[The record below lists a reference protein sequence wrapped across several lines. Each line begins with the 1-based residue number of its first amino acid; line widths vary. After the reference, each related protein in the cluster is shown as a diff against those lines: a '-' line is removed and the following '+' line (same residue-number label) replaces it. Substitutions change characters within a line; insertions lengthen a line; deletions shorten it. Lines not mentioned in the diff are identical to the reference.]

1 MGRWSHW
8 NARTDVKSDKLPR
21 GEMRKLWKLQLAARL
36 SAAAFVAV
44 CALNCWANPVLPT
57 LFSDHMVLQRSRE
70 ITVWGTADPA
80 ERVSVS
86 LAGHSGTATANAQ
99 GKWSVRLPSMTA
111 GGPFTLAVRGK
122 TGIIIKD
129 VMIGEVWLASGQS
142 NMTFSL
148 DGSEHAATDVPEANY
163 PQIRLFTVPKKIALS
178 PQQNTLPAHWEIC
191 TPDTAKSFSA
201 VAYFFGRDIYRKL
214 NVPVGIVES
223 AWPGTAI
230 EHWIAPDVLHE
241 NPEFRPITKKW
252 DDAGAEQK
260 EFARSGQR
268 YDLDFDDFE
277 LIPAGQ
283 DPKSKTLAN
292 FDDGGSSLTT
302 GGSFS
307 YSWGD
312 APDSTFELF
321 SPGRGDAGFAARVS
335 GRMDGANDS
344 ILAATYK
351 ADGKTIDLTAYAGI
365 RFWVRG
371 NGSFRFRSKQPDI
384 TDYDDYATPVTKA
397 SPDWKPV
404 TIWFRDL
411 RQDGWGVV
419 REFTPNALTGFSIE
433 CLTASGYGDMPAS
446 GLYEGMITP
455 LLGYQFRGALW
466 YQGESNALRAY
477 QYRKLLP
484 ALIGNWR
491 DALEAPDL
499 EFLIVQLPN
508 HGAIPDEPSESAWA
522 ELREAELMTVEQ
534 VPHTGLA
541 VTIDVGDPKNLH
553 PPRKKEVGERLADW
567 ALGTTYK
574 QPIEYSGPLYK
585 SMTIEGNQV
594 RLRFSHVGSG
604 LVAHDGGELQ
614 GFAIAGADHKFHW
627 AQARIDGDA
636 ILVSSPDVQSPVSV
650 RYAWGDS
657 PHCNLFNKEGLP
669 ASPFRTDDWPGIT
682 MKGRD

>member
-1 MGRWSHW
+1 
-8 NARTDVKSDKLPR
+8 
-21 GEMRKLWKLQLAARL
+21 MRKLRKLQLATRL
-36 SAAAFVAV
+36 AAVALALA

-57 LFSDHMVLQRSRE
+57 LFSDHMVLQQSRE
-70 ITVWGTADPA
+70 ILVWGTADPM
-80 ERVSVS
+80 EKVRVILS
-86 LAGHSGTATANAQ
+86 GQSGTATADAQ
-99 GKWSVRLPSMTA
+99 GKWSVRLPSMAA

-122 TGIIIKD
+122 TEIVVKD

-148 DGSEHAATDVPEANY
+148 DGTEHAATDVPEANY
-163 PQIRLFTVPKKIALS
+163 PQIRLFTVPKKVALL

-201 VAYFFGRDIYRKL
+201 VAYFFSRDIYRKL

-230 EHWIAPDVLHE
+230 EHWIAPDVLHRD
-241 NPEFRPITKKW
+241 PEFRSITEKW
-252 DDAGAEQK
+252 DDASPAQK
-260 EFARSGQR
+260 EFAQSGQT

-277 LIPAGQ
+277 FIRAGQ
-283 DPKSKTLAN
+283 ESKGRTLTN
-292 FDDGGSSLTT
+292 FDDGSSILTT

-312 APDSTFELF
+312 APESTFELF
-321 SPGRGDAGFAARVS
+321 SPGRGDNGFAARVS
-335 GRMDGANDS
+335 GRLDGANDS
-344 ILAATYK
+344 ILAASYK
-351 ADGKTIDLTAYAGI
+351 ADGATADLTAYAGI

-371 NGSFRFRSKQPDI
+371 SGAFRFRSKQPDI
-384 TDYDDYATPVTKA
+384 TDYDDYATSLINA
-397 SPDWKPV
+397 SAEWKPV

-411 RQDGWGVV
+411 KQDGWGVV
-419 REFTPNALTGFSIE
+419 RDFTPDALTGFSIE
-433 CLTASGYGDMPAS
+433 CLTPIAYADMPVS
-446 GLYEGMITP
+446 GLYEGMIAP

-484 ALIGNWR
+484 VMIRNWR
-491 DALEAPDL
+491 DALRESDL

-508 HGAIPDEPSESAWA
+508 HGAIPDQPSESAWA
-522 ELREAELMTVEQ
+522 ELREAELLTAEH

-553 PPRKKEVGERLADW
+553 PPRKKEVGERLAVW

-574 QPIEYSGPLYK
+574 QPLEYSGPLYQ
-585 SMTIEGNQV
+585 SMTIVGNQV

-604 LVAHDGGELQ
+604 LVAQDGGELQ
-614 GFAIAGADHKFHW
+614 GFAIAGANHKFYW
-627 AQARIDGDA
+627 AQARIDGDT
-636 ILVSSPDVQSPVSV
+636 ILVSSPDVPSPVSV

-657 PHCNLFNKEGLP
+657 PHCNLFNKEGFP

-682 MKGRD
+682 AAAQN

>member
-1 MGRWSHW
+1 
-8 NARTDVKSDKLPR
+8 
-21 GEMRKLWKLQLAARL
+21 MRKLSELQIAARL
-36 SAAAFVAV
+36 SAVAFAV
-44 CALNCWANPVLPT
+44 LCSLNCWANPVLPT
-57 LFSDHMVLQRSRE
+57 LFSDHMVLQWAHE
-70 ITVWGTADPA
+70 ITIWGTADPA
-80 ERVSVS
+80 EGVSVS
-86 LAGHSGTATANAQ
+86 LAGHSGTATANTQ
-99 GKWSVRLPSMTA
+99 GKWNVRLPAMTA
-111 GGPFTLAVRGK
+111 GGPFTLAVQGK
-122 TGIIIKD
+122 TQIIIKD

-191 TPDTAKSFSA
+191 TPDTAKTFSA
-201 VAYFFGRDIYRKL
+201 VAYFFARDIYRKL

-230 EHWIAPDVLHE
+230 EHWIAPDVLHQ
-241 NPEFRPITKKW
+241 NAEFRPITEKW
-252 DDAGAEQK
+252 DSATAAEKQ
-260 EFARSGQR
+260 FAQNGQT
-268 YDLDFDDFE
+268 YDLEFDDFE

-283 DPKSKTLAN
+283 EPKSKTLAN
-292 FDDGGSSLTT
+292 FDDGGSGLST

-307 YSWGD
+307 YSWRD
-312 APDSTFELF
+312 APESTFELF
-321 SPGRGDAGFAARVS
+321 SPGRGGAGFSARVS
-335 GRMDGANDS
+335 GQMDGANDS
-344 ILAATYK
+344 ILAATYR
-351 ADGKTIDLTAYAGI
+351 ADATPADLTAYAGI

-384 TDYDDYATPVTKA
+384 TDYDDYATPLIKA
-397 SPDWKPV
+397 SPEWKPV
-404 TIWFRDL
+404 TVWFRDL
-411 RQDGWGVV
+411 KQDGWGVV
-419 REFTPNALTGFSIE
+419 KEFTPNALTGFSLE
-433 CLTASGYGDMPAS
+433 CLTAIGYGDMPVS

-484 ALIGNWR
+484 ALISNWR
-491 DALEAPDL
+491 DALQESNL

-508 HGAIPDEPSESAWA
+508 HGAIPSQPGESAWA

-534 VPHTGLA
+534 VLHTGLA

-553 PPRKKEVGERLADW
+553 PPRKREVGERLALW
-567 ALGTTYK
+567 ALGTTYN
-574 QPIEYSGPLYK
+574 QPIEYSGPLYQ
-585 SMTIEGNQV
+585 SMANEGNQV
-594 RLRFSHVGSG
+594 RIHFSHVGSG
-604 LVAHDGGELQ
+604 LIAHDGGELQ

-627 AQARIDGDA
+627 AHAQIDGDTV
-636 ILVSSPDVQSPVSV
+636 LVSSPTVPRPVSV

-657 PHCNLFNKEGLP
+657 PVCNLFNKAGLP

-682 MKGRD
+682 KSARN